1 MLTIKEI
8 DGVEAARVHLARPER
23 SVFVRDEVAPTA
35 SVMVRM
41 AHGRQLGDSQVMA
54 IANLVAGSVPGLS
67 PDAVRIVDQ
76 HGRLLSQTRGADS
89 ERLEL
94 QSQIEAK
101 LRTQVE
107 QLLAPMIGSDNFSS
121 EIQVALDMNE
131 VTSARESYDKD
142 GAVQR
147 ETTQSSQT
155 TASPAAGVPG
165 VLSNTP
171 PPAAQARPGAPTGGP
186 ARAAPQGNG
195 ESSASRTYAV
205 GREVAVSNIAP
216 GSIKRLSV
224 AVALNQSAL
233 KSAKPADIKK
243 FEQLITAAVGASAE
257 RGDTV
262 AVVVRP
268 FQATELEGPAFWET
282 GWFATLVRSAV
293 ALIAVVLVL
302 LLAVRPVVKS
312 LTRRREE
319 SDDTDEP
326 LPFARQSRSR
336 AIQAGEEHP
345 DRESL
350 SAQIELAQR
359 IVREQPDDALQAL
372 RRMLSE
378 PVQIE
383 GNAR

>member
-1 MLTIKEI
+1 
-8 DGVEAARVHLARPER
+8 
-23 SVFVRDEVAPTA
+23 
-35 SVMVRM
+35 
-41 AHGRQLGDSQVMA
+41 
-54 IANLVAGSVPGLS
+54 
-67 PDAVRIVDQ
+67 
-76 HGRLLSQTRGADS
+76 
-89 ERLEL
+89 
-94 QSQIEAK
+94 
-101 LRTQVE
+101 
-107 QLLAPMIGSDNFSS
+107 
-121 EIQVALDMNE
+121 MNE

-147 ETTQSSQT
+147 ETTQTSQT
-155 TASPAAGVPG
+155 TTSPAAGVPG

-171 PPAAQARPGAPTGGP
+171 PPTAQARPGAPAGGP
-186 ARAAPQGNG
+186 AQARPQGNG

-216 GSIKRLSV
+216 GSVKRLSV
-224 AVALNQSAL
+224 AVALNQTAL

-243 FEQLITAAVGASAE
+243 FEQLITAAVGADPQ

-268 FQATELEGPAFWET
+268 FQATEMAGPGFWET

-293 ALIAVVLVL
+293 ALIGVLLVL
-302 LLAVRPVVKS
+302 LLAVRPVVKA
-312 LTRRREE
+312 LTGRKDEE
-319 SDDTDEP
+319 AEDSDEP
-326 LPFARQSRSR
+326 LPFSPRSR
-336 AIQAGEEHP
+336 ARALQSPDQP

-378 PVQIE
+378 PAQIE
-383 GNAR
+383 GKVR